1 MFDKLFILSL
11 IEMKWQKFSDVPKM
25 KPPLNIWYILY
36 LTGGSSGASMY
47 CALKAIR
54 DFGLKEGQKC
64 VVVLPDSVRNYM

>member
-1 MFDKLFILSL
+1 MTEIFWCAKNETPVEVL
-11 IEMKWQKFSDVPKM
+11 I
-25 KPPLNIWYILY
+25 YLY